1 MQGSL
6 LWVLKGINPH
16 QSLKKLKLNRH
27 VKTVHLLTGSP
38 IVHGSYLS
46 QTSLEGVIT
55 EQETGEGLIGAQIIL
70 KQHKVFIAGAHTD
83 FEGYYRLN
91 NLDPGEYDVEVSYV
105 GFQTQHINGVVIREG
120 EVTKLDV
127 ALSGG
132 VELEEVVITGY
143 KVPLIQQ
150 DNTSTGGFVT
160 AEQIQRMPRKNVR
173 GLNANA
179 ASAKSKD
186 MGDAVA
192 IKGSRANTTVYYL
205 DGVRVQGAPSG
216 QKISK
221 RAWRKMERKME
232 EVPSGDSFGIWV
244 ENDYISPVDEDYSTF
259 SIDVDRASY
268 SLMRTYLHR
277 GTLPPADAI
286 RTEEWINYFT
296 YDYAQPTGPHPY
308 SVHTELSDCPWQEG
322 NWLMSIG
329 LQGESKYF
337 DNMPP
342 SSMVFLLDVSG
353 SMNDANKLPLVK
365 QSLDMLINQL
375 RPQDQVAIV
384 VYAGAAGLVL
394 PMTSGAY
401 KDVIREAIG
410 KLNAGG
416 STAGGQGIELAYK
429 VASDHFLP
437 EGNNRIILATDGDF
451 NVGISHP
458 DSLEALIARK
468 RETGIFLTTLGYG
481 MGNLKDNNLE
491 RLADKGNGQYA
502 YIDTE
507 NEARKVFTQEL
518 TGTLYTIAK
527 DVKLQLRFNPET
539 VASYRL
545 IGYENR
551 ILAKEDFDDDTKDA
565 GEMGAGHS
573 VTALY
578 EIVPIGGRDAQEALA
593 TLELRYKKPDEKQ
606 SYLMQEPL
614 TRQWQSLENTSDDFR
629 WAAAVAGCSLLVKN
643 SPYMGDVTF
652 EMIEELATGAM
663 GRDAFGLRK
672 EFLALLLKM
681 KGIPLPQ

>member
-1 MQGSL
+1 MSKQYIYL
-6 LWVLKGINPH
+6 LGA
-16 QSLKKLKLNRH
+16 
-27 VKTVHLLTGSP
+27 LLYMAP
-38 IVHGSYLS
+38 IWS
-46 QTSLEGVIT
+46 QTSLEGIIT

-150 DNTSTGGFVT
+150 DNTSTGGYVT

-173 GLNANA
+173 GLNANVA
-179 ASAKSKD
+179 GVKSKD
-186 MGDAVA
+186 KGDAVT

-205 DGVRVQGAPSG
+205 DGVRVKGTLPA

-221 RAWRKMERKME
+221 RDWRKMERKME
-232 EVPSGDSFGIWV
+232 EVPSGDSYGKWV

-416 STAGGQGIELAYK
+416 STAGGQGIQLAYS
-429 VASDHFLP
+429 VAAAHFLP

-451 NVGISHP
+451 NVGVSHP
-458 DSLEALIARK
+458 DSLEALIVRK
-468 RETGIFLTTLGYG
+468 RETGVFLTTLGYG

-672 EFLALLLKM
+672 EFLALLQKM